1 MKHDYTALD
10 AAIKEALKS
19 GPKTFRNIESYPKVK
34 GASEMLAKEHN
45 ESYSI
50 VEKMMPWR
58 FIEERLQ
65 ELSKSGAIIHIDQA
79 TGWALKEQA

>member
-34 GASEMLAKEHN
+34 GASDALASAHN

-65 ELSKSGAIIHIDQA
+65 ALTKRGAIIHIDQA
-79 TGWALKEQA
+79 RGWALKEQE

>member
-34 GASEMLAKEHN
+34 EEAAKLAAVHN
-45 ESYSI
+45 SGYSI
-50 VEKMMPWR
+50 YEKVDAWR
-58 FIEERLQ
+58 FVDSRLQ
-65 ELSKSGAIIHIDQA
+65 ALRKSGAIIHIDQA
-79 TGWALKEQA
+79 GGWALKEQA